1 MGNLFSSKSVLVVDD
16 SYTMRRII
24 KNILEKIGIGT
35 INEAGDGKEALEI
48 LHRGDTDI
56 LITDWNMPEM
66 DGLALVKAVRG
77 DEKLGKLPILMVTTE
92 NAKDDILNA
101 LRSGVDNYA
110 VKPFTQE
117 VIEEKISKLLG
128 IRLK

>member
-1 MGNLFSSKSVLVVDD
+1 MSQFAQKSALIVDD

-24 KNILEKIGIGT
+24 INILEKIGMGT
-35 INEAGDGKEALEI
+35 LFEAGDGKDALEI
-48 LHRGDTDI
+48 LHREHID
-56 LITDWNMPEM
+56 LIVTDWNMPEM

-77 DEKLGKLPILMVTTE
+77 DEKLSKTPILMVTTE

-128 IRLK
+128 MR

>member
-1 MGNLFSSKSVLVVDD
+1 MSSHFSSASVLVVDD

-24 KNILEKIGIGT
+24 KNILEKIGMGT
-35 INEAGDGKEALEI
+35 IHEASNGKEALEI
-48 LHRGDTDI
+48 LNRGGVDI

-66 DGLALVKAVRG
+66 DGLALVKAVRSS
-77 DEKLGKLPILMVTTE
+77 DKFGKLPILMVTTE

-117 VIEEKISKLLG
+117 VIEEKVSKLLG
-128 IRLK
+128 ITN

>member
-1 MGNLFSSKSVLVVDD
+1 MVSLFSTKSVLIVDD

-24 KNILEKIGIGT
+24 KNILEKIGMGSIH
-35 INEAGDGKEALEI
+35 EAGDGKEAMEI
-48 LHRGDTDI
+48 LQRERVDI
-56 LITDWNMPEM
+56 LVTDWNMPEM
-66 DGLALVKAVRG
+66 DGLALVKAVRA
-77 DEKLGKLPILMVTTE
+77 DEKLESLPILMVTTE

-117 VIEEKISKLLG
+117 VIEEKIGKLLG
-128 IRLK
+128 IS

>member
-1 MGNLFSSKSVLVVDD
+1 MSQFAQKSVLIVDD

-24 KNILEKIGIGT
+24 KNILEKIGMGT
-35 INEAGDGKEALEI
+35 LFEAGDGKDALEI
-48 LHRGDTDI
+48 LHREHID
-56 LITDWNMPEM
+56 LLVTDWNMPEM

-77 DEKLGKLPILMVTTE
+77 DEKLSKTPILMVTTE

-128 IRLK
+128 MN